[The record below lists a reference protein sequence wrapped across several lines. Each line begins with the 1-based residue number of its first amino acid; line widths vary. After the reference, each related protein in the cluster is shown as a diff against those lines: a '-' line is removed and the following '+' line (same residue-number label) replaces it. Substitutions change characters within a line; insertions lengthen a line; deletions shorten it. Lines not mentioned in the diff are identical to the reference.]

1 MIVAAFPPSTC
12 RPCPVRTSCTSAQ
25 HSGRHLTLHPQAI
38 QETLDA
44 ARAEQTTP
52 AWRDTYVL
60 RCGIEATIHQAV
72 TVTGLRRA
80 RYRGIKKVHLEHI
93 VSAIAVNLI
102 RLHAWWNG
110 HPLERKRTSH
120 LARLEP
126 ALTA

>member
-1 MIVAAFPPSTC
+1 MSAVPDRCGPCAPAPSAAAATS
-12 RPCPVRTSCTSAQ
+12 PCAPR
-25 HSGRHLTLHPQAI
+25 AI

-52 AWRDTYVL
+52 AWHDQYAL

-93 VSAIAVNLI
+93 VCAIAINLI

-110 HPLERKRTSH
+110 HPLARKRTSQ

-126 ALTA
+126 TLTA

>member
-1 MIVAAFPPSTC
+1 M
-12 RPCPVRTSCTSAQ
+12 
-25 HSGRHLTLHPQAI
+25 HPRAI
-38 QETLDA
+38 QETPDA
-44 ARAEQTTP
+44 ARAEQATP
-52 AWRDTYVL
+52 AWHDQYAI

-93 VSAIAVNLI
+93 VAAIAVNLI
-102 RLHAWWNG
+102 RLDAWWNG
-110 HPLERKRTSH
+110 QPLERKRTSH